1 MARVVCVVSRTAA
14 QPPLP
19 AGVLRRVCSLL
30 LPEELPDAPVRIAQ
44 RPGLQLGITMP
55 TPALRVHGTSVC
67 AGAMFEQA
75 PDWWLPGAPVPD
87 GSYALFRSDE
97 DTLELVSDALGSRTL
112 WYAKTRDL
120 FVASTSQ
127 RAIVAVLRSF
137 EPDSQATAWMISSG
151 TLGPGLSW
159 DRRISCVPPDGRLAL
174 DRRAWTLR
182 VQVQAPVF
190 TPRGWPPAE
199 QRAQL
204 WQAIKAAV
212 EGLDIDPA
220 HWLLPLSGGYDSRA
234 LLLAFLQRGV
244 VPDTVTW
251 GQQAALER
259 RDSDAA
265 TATRLARHF
274 GLPHRYLTTD
284 TRGDVGDTL
293 RRFVQ
298 AADGRSDRLSGYMD
312 GLAIWRE
319 LYAAGCHG
327 VIRGDVPFTSDMP
340 HDGLAPR
347 LESGLRLLCDHPGLA
362 PEYLAELAAQHLPR
376 VYARREGESL
386 QLWKDRL
393 YHSFEVP
400 AVLAPL
406 NELKAA
412 YVEVVN
418 PLLSRRMIELVRQL
432 PDTARMGKRL
442 FKQVVRTHGPQL
454 PFAKRAAIQSRGHII
469 RSPAVRDLIMAELLA
484 ASSSTLP
491 PELVAL
497 LRTRFDSPAG
507 RGAPR
512 ARSVLREALSSL
524 LPAGARATLKNSQR
538 RLTGPR
544 VETSTDWPLLAFRA
558 CIVEM
563 AERMLRADAAAWPEA
578 AMPEV
583 GTAAGAD
590 ATAAAGM
597 QAMAKSTHPIRQ
609 ATPDRPAGSDD
620 RLAGS
625 TFLPLDGRSLL
636 P

>member
-1 MARVVCVVSRTAA
+1 
-14 QPPLP
+14 
-19 AGVLRRVCSLL
+19 VLRRVCSLL
-30 LPEELPDAPVRIAQ
+30 LPEELPDAPLRILQ
-44 RPGLQLGITMP
+44 RPRLQVGITMP

-67 AGAMFEQA
+67 AGAMFEPA

-97 DTLELVSDALGSRTL
+97 DTLELISDVLGSRTL
-112 WYAKTRDL
+112 WYAMTREL

-127 RAIVAVLRSF
+127 RAIVAVLGSF
-137 EPDSQATAWMISSG
+137 EPDSQAAAWMISSG

-190 TPRGWPPAE
+190 TPRSWPPAE
-199 QRAQL
+199 QRELL
-204 WQAIKAAV
+204 WQAITAAV
-212 EGLDIDPA
+212 AGLDIDPA
-220 HWLLPLSGGYDSRA
+220 HWLLPLSGGCDSRA

-251 GQQAALER
+251 GQQAALQR

-284 TRGDVGDTL
+284 ARGDVADTL

-347 LESGLRLLCDHPGLA
+347 LESGLRLLSDHPGLS
-362 PEYLAELAAQHLPR
+362 PEYLAELAVQHLPR

-393 YHSFEVP
+393 YHSFEMP

-442 FKQVVRTHGPQL
+442 FKQVVRARGPDV

-469 RSPAVRDLIMAELLA
+469 RSPVVRDLIMAELVA
-484 ASSSTLP
+484 TASSSTMP

-507 RGAPR
+507 RGGPR
-512 ARSVLREALSSL
+512 TRSVLREALSSL
-524 LPAGARATLKNSQR
+524 LPAGARATLKNSHR
-538 RLTGPR
+538 RLAGPR
-544 VETSTDWPLLAFRA
+544 VETSSDWPLLAFRA
-558 CIVEM
+558 CIVQM
-563 AERMLRADAAAWPEA
+563 SERMLHADAAAGSEA
-578 AMPEV
+578 AMPGV
-583 GTAAGAD
+583 GAAAGVRVTAA
-590 ATAAAGM
+590 AAAGM
-597 QAMAKSTHPIRQ
+597 RATAKGTEAIPQ
-609 ATPDRPAGSDD
+609 ATPDRPFGSDD
-620 RLAGS
+620 SLTGS
-625 TFLPLDGRSLL
+625 TFLPFDGSSLL